1 VNVLLAE
8 EPEIGLVDEGGCLKG
23 VVLAFA
29 AHVDVGET
37 VELIVN
43 ERKKALESSL
53 VSLAP
58 IREEL
63 RNFT

>member
-1 VNVLLAE
+1 M
-8 EPEIGLVDEGGCLKG
+8 DEGGCLKG

-29 AHVDVGET
+29 AHVGICEP
-37 VELIVN
+37 VELIVD
-43 ERKKALESSL
+43 ERQKPLESGL

-63 RNFT
+63 RDFAWG

>member
-1 VNVLLAE
+1 
-8 EPEIGLVDEGGCLKG
+8 LKG
-23 VVLAFA
+23 VVRPFA
-29 AHVDVGET
+29 AHIGIGET
-37 VELIVN
+37 VELIVD
-43 ERKKALESSL
+43 ERQKPLESGL